1 MEPSAVAQARARLIT
16 DPLGVTRP
24 GAPRGPPEHAQ
35 EPQGP
40 AECVLPNRGRSEVL
54 ALDRASRVRHNG
66 FSATEVRRTQYSWIM
81 RGDILKRLIEAHA
94 EGDDAS
100 FRKAALQLAAAESA
114 AGHARIADDIRMLVA
129 KLPPAARSNIID
141 IASPRGDLA
150 DILEGG
156 FRQERLGD
164 IVLSEHTREEIVRVL
179 EENRARAVLE
189 VHGVQPRRR
198 LLFHGPPG
206 CGKTLAAAVI
216 AGEMGLPL
224 MTVRLASLFSR
235 FLGATAT
242 QLRSVFQEMP
252 RRPGVYL
259 FDEFDSIGQAR
270 GDAQD
275 IGEMRRVVTAF
286 LQFMDA
292 DRSASLLI
300 AATNHAELL
309 DRAIFRRF
317 DVVLSFDIPSEDAL
331 AQLLHLRLPK
341 QRLSERLIQSLAG
354 RAKGLSFADAARA
367 CDDAIRTMV
376 LSGGTQ
382 LSEETLSAAFEAM
395 LRRADEQSRLRGG

>member
-1 MEPSAVAQARARLIT
+1 
-16 DPLGVTRP
+16 
-24 GAPRGPPEHAQ
+24 
-35 EPQGP
+35 
-40 AECVLPNRGRSEVL
+40 
-54 ALDRASRVRHNG
+54 
-66 FSATEVRRTQYSWIM
+66 M
-81 RGDILKRLIEAHA
+81 RGDILRRLIEAHV

-114 AGHARIADDIRMLVA
+114 AGHARIADELRMLVA
-129 KLPPAARSNIID
+129 RLPPSRTNVID
-141 IASPRGDLA
+141 IAQPRGELA

-156 FRQERLGD
+156 FREERLRD
-164 IVLSEHTREEIVRVL
+164 IVLSEATRAELVRVL
-179 EENRARAVLE
+179 EENRARAALE

-224 MTVRLASLFSR
+224 MTVRLAALFSR

-242 QLRSVFQEMP
+242 HLRSVFQEMP

-259 FDEFDSIGQAR
+259 FDEVDAIGQAR

-317 DVVLSFDIPSEDAL
+317 DVVLTFNLPSQDAL
-331 AQLLHLRLPK
+331 AQLIRLRLPK
-341 QRLSERLIQSLAG
+341 PPLSESLIRSLAT

-376 LSGGTQ
+376 LSGESS
-382 LSEETLSAAFEAM
+382 LREDTLVASFDAM
-395 LRRADEQSRLRGG
+395 LHRAEEQSRLRR